1 MAKDSQ
7 EARPESM
14 EQSANRPLALGYDM
28 LSRPRHG
35 EMAGFGPALGRESMA
50 PQFNPLLLIRAR

>member
-1 MAKDSQ
+1 
-7 EARPESM
+7 M